1 MDVWYILYPLWT
13 SSQLVA
19 RRSECSDPR
28 FDFKNGFYVPEN
40 PYFDVSYVIKYSFVT
55 FVMKERPF
63 LHKHFLLGIFRQ
75 LLGSEAV
82 NIESWNFNWKCI
94 TTI

>member
-1 MDVWYILYPLWT
+1 MLKTLKLT
-13 SSQLVA
+13 QRASLQLIA
-19 RRSECSDPR
+19 RQSECSDSR

-40 PYFDVSYVIKYSFVT
+40 PYFDVSYVIKNSFMT

-82 NIESWNFNWKCI
+82 NIES
-94 TTI
+94 